1 MDQSSRRY
9 MRLLRLPR
17 LSNPGIDPFKTPVDL
32 RVGKKAGCASYSAAS
47 GLTAFDGRAGF
58 SGPLPL
64 VRTCAPCISTPT
76 RMTRM
81 ATMTVRAPIE
91 PSSERSVQ
99 RHAGGKMPPLL
110 GANRGKSQWL
120 REDRFDGDGRL
131 LRSDSSRFL
140 RLLRLSLRSNSGIA
154 RLESAPRALGALVG
168 RYRLY
173 RFSCRHAA
181 GILSAARQVE
191 ITPILTGC
199 INYPNG
205 TP

>member
-47 GLTAFDGRAGF
+47 GLTALDGRAGF

-99 RHAGGKMPPLL
+99 RHAGGKMPPLR
-110 GANRGKSQWL
+110 GTNRGKSQSL
-120 REDRFDGDGRL
+120 REDRFDGDGRFF
-131 LRSDSSRFL
+131 RFDSSRY
-140 RLLRLSLRSNSGIA
+140 LRLSRRSCAGLA
-154 RLESAPRALGALVG
+154 RVDRRPERSDHWLDASDCIDSPVDTL
-168 RYRLY
+168 
-173 RFSCRHAA
+173 HAA
-181 GILSAARQVE
+181 GRVE
-191 ITPILTGC
+191 ITPILMGC